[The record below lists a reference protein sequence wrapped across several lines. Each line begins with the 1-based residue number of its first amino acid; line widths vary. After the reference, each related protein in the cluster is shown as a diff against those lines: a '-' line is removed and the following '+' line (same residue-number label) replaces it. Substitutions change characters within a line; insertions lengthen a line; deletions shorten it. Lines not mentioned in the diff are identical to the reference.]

1 MYPEKVMIQEAEKC
15 SRCGVCAAV
24 CPVFRELQ
32 RETYSSRGKTEIAKA
47 LVAGELPYSSYTED
61 IFSKCLLCLTCKGA
75 CPAGVDQGKLILG
88 IRAELAKRRGLP
100 LSKKIA
106 FKYLLKNR
114 SLFEKALKAFSYLQ
128 MFAPPKGDG
137 QLRYLPFFLSAFGKG
152 RLIPD
157 LSKTPLRKEFP
168 EVIPPSKAPAQMRA
182 GLFSGCFIDFVDPAI
197 GRSLIR
203 VLGRHGVEVVFPKKQ
218 TCCGIPVFMS
228 GDLQNGLDLLKMNI
242 EAFAPYKLDAII
254 VACATCGTAL
264 KESYK
269 VLVEGESQDWKDRV
283 EAFRAKV
290 LDISEFLTQKI
301 KLSPL
306 TLPLSPANG
315 GEGGGEGEGKK
326 GNSYTIK
333 LTKAEKEP
341 LQKVTYHDPCHLNR
355 SQGVTSQPRQVLK
368 NLPGITLVE
377 MRDPQRCCGGGG
389 SFSFY
394 NYDLSQ
400 QISRQKV
407 EDIQATKASVVV
419 TGCPGCMLQ
428 LKDQLG
434 QKNSQVEVKHLI
446 QLVDEAEA

>member
-1 MYPEKVMIQEAEKC
+1 MFPEKILIQEAEKC
-15 SRCGVCAAV
+15 SRCGACATH

-32 RETYSSRGKTEIAKA
+32 RETYSSRGKTEVAEA
-47 LVAGELPYSSYTED
+47 LVKGTLPYSHYTED
-61 IFSKCLLCLTCKGA
+61 LFSKCLLCLTCKA
-75 CPAGVDQGKLILG
+75 NCPAGVDQGKLVLG

-114 SLFEKALKAFSYLQ
+114 SLFGKALRAFSYLQ
-128 MFAPPKGDG
+128 MFAPPKADG
-137 QLRYLPFFLSAFGKG
+137 QLRHLPFFLSAFGKG

-168 EVIPPSKAPAQMRA
+168 EVILPSKGPAEMRV
-182 GLFSGCFIDFVDPAI
+182 GFFSGCFIDFVDPSI

-228 GDLQNGLDLLKMNI
+228 GDLENGLDLLKINL
-242 EAFAPYKLDAII
+242 EAFAASPMDA
-254 VACATCGTAL
+254 VVVGCATCGTAL

-269 VLVEGESQDWKDRV
+269 ILVEGEGQEWKDRV
-283 EAFRAKV
+283 ATFSAKV
-290 LDISEFLTQKI
+290 MDISEFLAQKVQ
-301 KLSPL
+301 L
-306 TLPLSPANG
+306 NR
-315 GEGGGEGEGKK
+315 
-326 GNSYTIK
+326 
-333 LTKAEKEP
+333 AEKMA

-355 SQGVTSQPRQVLK
+355 SQGIMDQPRQVLK
-368 NLPGITLVE
+368 NLSGVTLVE
-377 MRDPQRCCGGGG
+377 MREPGRCCGGGG

-394 NYDLSQ
+394 NYDLSK
-400 QISRQKV
+400 QISRHKV
-407 EDIQATKASVVV
+407 EDIEKTGASTVV

-434 QKNSQVEVKHLI
+434 QKDSPVEVKHLI
-446 QLVDEAEA
+446 QVVDEAGG

>member
-1 MYPEKVMIQEAEKC
+1 MYSEQIMIQEAEKC

-100 LSKKIA
+100 LSKKVA

-137 QLRYLPFFLSAFGKG
+137 QLRHLPFFLSAFGKR

-254 VACATCGTAL
+254 VACATCGSAL

-269 VLVEGESQDWKDRV
+269 TLVEGESQEWKDRV
-283 EAFRAKV
+283 GAFSGKV
-290 LDISEFLTQKI
+290 LDIAEFLIQKI
-301 KLSPL
+301 KL
-306 TLPLSPANG
+306 T
-315 GEGGGEGEGKK
+315 K
-326 GNSYTIK
+326 G
-333 LTKAEKEP
+333 EKES

-355 SQGVTSQPRQVLK
+355 GQGVLSQPREVLK

-377 MRDPQRCCGGGG
+377 MRDAQRCCGGGG

-434 QKNSQVEVKHLI
+434 QKNSRVEVKHLI

>member
-137 QLRYLPFFLSAFGKG
+137 QLRHLPFFLSAFGKR

-254 VACATCGTAL
+254 VACATCGSAL

-269 VLVEGESQDWKDRV
+269 TLVEGESQEWKNRV
-283 EAFRAKV
+283 GAFSGKV
-290 LDISEFLTQKI
+290 LDIAEFLTQKI
-301 KLSPL
+301 KL
-306 TLPLSPANG
+306 T
-315 GEGGGEGEGKK
+315 K
-326 GNSYTIK
+326 G
-333 LTKAEKEP
+333 EKES

-355 SQGVTSQPRQVLK
+355 GQGVLSQPREVLK

-377 MRDPQRCCGGGG
+377 MRDAQRCCGGGG

>member
-1 MYPEKVMIQEAEKC
+1 MYPTQIMIQEAEKC

-32 RETYSSRGKTEIAKA
+32 QETYSSRGKTEIAKA

-61 IFSKCLLCLTCKGA
+61 IFIKCLLCLTCKGA
-75 CPAGVDQGKLILG
+75 CPAGVDQSKLVLG

-100 LSKKIA
+100 LSKRIA

-128 MFAPPKGDG
+128 MFAPPKGEG
-137 QLRYLPFFLSAFGKG
+137 QLRHLPFFLSAFGKG

-168 EVIPPSKAPAQMRA
+168 EVILPAKGPVQMRV
-182 GLFSGCFIDFVDPAI
+182 GLFSGCFIDFVDPSI
-197 GRSLIR
+197 GRSLIH
-203 VLGRHGVEVVFPKKQ
+203 VLGRHGVEVIFPKNQ

-228 GDLQNGLDLLKMNI
+228 GDVQNGLELLKRNV
-242 EAFAPYKLDAII
+242 EAFSPYELDAVV

-269 VLVEGESQDWKDRV
+269 TLVEEESQDWKDRV
-283 EAFRAKV
+283 NAFSGKV
-290 LDISEFLTQKI
+290 LDIAELLTQKI
-301 KLSPL
+301 KL
-306 TLPLSPANG
+306 NQ
-315 GEGGGEGEGKK
+315 
-326 GNSYTIK
+326 
-333 LTKAEKEP
+333 AEKDS
-341 LQKVTYHDPCHLNR
+341 LRKVTYHDPCHLNR
-355 SQGVTSQPRQVLK
+355 SQGVTSQPRQILK
-368 NLPGITLVE
+368 SLPGVTLVE

-394 NYDLSQ
+394 NYDLSK
-400 QISRQKV
+400 QISRRKV
-407 EDIQATKASVVV
+407 EDIEATQASVVV

-434 QKNSQVEVKHLI
+434 QKGSAVEVKHLI
-446 QLVDEAEA
+446 QLVDEAGV

>member
-1 MYPEKVMIQEAEKC
+1 MYSEQIMIQEAEKC

-137 QLRYLPFFLSAFGKG
+137 QLRHLPFFLSAFGKR

-168 EVIPPSKAPAQMRA
+168 EVIPPSKGPAQLRV

-242 EAFAPYKLDAII
+242 EAFAAHELDAVIT
-254 VACATCGTAL
+254 ACATCGTAL

-269 VLVEGESQDWKDRV
+269 VLVEGESQEWKDRV
-283 EAFRAKV
+283 AAFSAKTM
-290 LDISEFLTQKI
+290 DIAEFLTRK
-301 KLSPL
+301 
-306 TLPLSPANG
+306 
-315 GEGGGEGEGKK
+315 
-326 GNSYTIK
+326 IK
-333 LTKAEKEP
+333 LTKPEKAT
-341 LQKVTYHDPCHLNR
+341 LIKVTYHDPCHLNR
-355 SQGVTSQPRQVLK
+355 GQGVLSQPREVLK

-377 MRDPQRCCGGGG
+377 MRDAQRCCGGGG

-434 QKNSQVEVKHLI
+434 QKNSRVEVKHLI

>member
-1 MYPEKVMIQEAEKC
+1 MFSEKIMTQEAEKC

-32 RETYSSRGKTEIAKA
+32 QETYSSRGKTEIAKA
-47 LVAGELPYSSYTED
+47 LAAGELPYSSYTED
-61 IFSKCLLCLTCKGA
+61 IFMKCLLCLTCKGA
-75 CPAGVDQGKLILG
+75 CPAGVDQGKLVLG
-88 IRAELAKRRGLP
+88 IRAELAKRRRLP
-100 LSKKIA
+100 FSKRIA

-114 SLFEKALKAFSYLQ
+114 SLFEKALKSFSYLQ

-137 QLRYLPFFLSAFGKG
+137 QLRHLPFFLSAFGKG

-168 EVIPPSKAPAQMRA
+168 EVIPPSKGPAQLRV
-182 GLFSGCFIDFVDPAI
+182 GLFSGCFIDFVEPAI
-197 GRSLIR
+197 GRSLIH

-228 GDLQNGLDLLKMNI
+228 GDLQNGLDLLKVNV
-242 EAFAPYKLDAII
+242 EAFAPYDLDAVV

-269 VLVEGESQDWKDRV
+269 TLVEGESQEWKDRV
-283 EAFRAKV
+283 DVFSGKV
-290 LDISEFLTQKI
+290 QDIAELLTQKI
-301 KLSPL
+301 NLDK
-306 TLPLSPANG
+306 T
-315 GEGGGEGEGKK
+315 EK
-326 GNSYTIK
+326 NS
-333 LTKAEKEP
+333 

-355 SQGVTSQPRQVLK
+355 SQGISSQPRQVLK
-368 NLPGITLVE
+368 RLPGITLVE

-394 NYDLSQ
+394 NYELSK
-400 QISRQKV
+400 QISRRKI
-407 EDIQATKASVVV
+407 EDIEATKASVVV

-434 QKNSQVEVKHLI
+434 QKGSAAEVKHLI
-446 QLVDEAEA
+446 QVVDEAGV

>member
-137 QLRYLPFFLSAFGKG
+137 QLRHLPFFLSAFGKR

-168 EVIPPSKAPAQMRA
+168 EVIPPSKGPAQLRV

-254 VACATCGTAL
+254 VACATCGSAL

-269 VLVEGESQDWKDRV
+269 TLVEGESQEWKDRV
-283 EAFRAKV
+283 GAFSGKV
-290 LDISEFLTQKI
+290 LDIAEFLTQKI
-301 KLSPL
+301 KL
-306 TLPLSPANG
+306 T
-315 GEGGGEGEGKK
+315 K
-326 GNSYTIK
+326 G
-333 LTKAEKEP
+333 EKES

-355 SQGVTSQPRQVLK
+355 GQGVLSQPRQVLK

-446 QLVDEAEA
+446 QLVDEAGS

>member
-1 MYPEKVMIQEAEKC
+1 MYSEQIMIQEAEKC

-137 QLRYLPFFLSAFGKG
+137 QLRHLPFFLSAFGKR

-254 VACATCGTAL
+254 VACATCGSAL

-269 VLVEGESQDWKDRV
+269 TLVEGESQEWKDRV
-283 EAFRAKV
+283 GAFSGKV
-290 LDISEFLTQKI
+290 LDIAEFLTQKI
-301 KLSPL
+301 KL
-306 TLPLSPANG
+306 T
-315 GEGGGEGEGKK
+315 K
-326 GNSYTIK
+326 G
-333 LTKAEKEP
+333 EKES

-355 SQGVTSQPRQVLK
+355 GQGVLSQPREVLK

-377 MRDPQRCCGGGG
+377 MRDAQRCCGGGG

-434 QKNSQVEVKHLI
+434 QKNSRVEVKHLI

>member
-137 QLRYLPFFLSAFGKG
+137 QLRHLPFFLSAFGKR

-242 EAFAPYKLDAII
+242 EAFAAHELDAVIT
-254 VACATCGTAL
+254 ACATCGTAL

-269 VLVEGESQDWKDRV
+269 VLVEGESQEWKDRV
-283 EAFRAKV
+283 AAFSAKTM
-290 LDISEFLTQKI
+290 DIAEFLTRK
-301 KLSPL
+301 
-306 TLPLSPANG
+306 
-315 GEGGGEGEGKK
+315 
-326 GNSYTIK
+326 IK
-333 LTKAEKEP
+333 LTKPEKAT
-341 LQKVTYHDPCHLNR
+341 LIKVTYHDPCHLNR
-355 SQGVTSQPRQVLK
+355 GQGVLSQPREVLK

-377 MRDPQRCCGGGG
+377 MRDAQRCCGGGG

-446 QLVDEAEA
+446 QLVDEAGS

>member
-1 MYPEKVMIQEAEKC
+1 
-15 SRCGVCAAV
+15 
-24 CPVFRELQ
+24 
-32 RETYSSRGKTEIAKA
+32 
-47 LVAGELPYSSYTED
+47 
-61 IFSKCLLCLTCKGA
+61 
-75 CPAGVDQGKLILG
+75 
-88 IRAELAKRRGLP
+88 
-100 LSKKIA
+100 
-106 FKYLLKNR
+106 
-114 SLFEKALKAFSYLQ
+114 
-128 MFAPPKGDG
+128 
-137 QLRYLPFFLSAFGKG
+137 
-152 RLIPD
+152 
-157 LSKTPLRKEFP
+157 
-168 EVIPPSKAPAQMRA
+168 
-182 GLFSGCFIDFVDPAI
+182 VDPAI

-254 VACATCGTAL
+254 VACATCGSAL

-269 VLVEGESQDWKDRV
+269 TLVEGESQEWKDRV
-283 EAFRAKV
+283 GAFSGKV
-290 LDISEFLTQKI
+290 LDIAEFLTQKI
-301 KLSPL
+301 KL
-306 TLPLSPANG
+306 T
-315 GEGGGEGEGKK
+315 K
-326 GNSYTIK
+326 G
-333 LTKAEKEP
+333 EKES

-355 SQGVTSQPRQVLK
+355 GQGVLSQPREVLK

-377 MRDPQRCCGGGG
+377 MRDAQRCCGGGG

>member
-1 MYPEKVMIQEAEKC
+1 MYSEQIMIQEAEKC

-137 QLRYLPFFLSAFGKG
+137 QLRHLPFFLSAFGKR

-168 EVIPPSKAPAQMRA
+168 EVIPPSKAPAQLRV

-254 VACATCGTAL
+254 VACATCGSAL

-269 VLVEGESQDWKDRV
+269 TLVEGESQEWKDRV
-283 EAFRAKV
+283 GAFSGKV
-290 LDISEFLTQKI
+290 LDIAEFLTQKI
-301 KLSPL
+301 KF
-306 TLPLSPANG
+306 T
-315 GEGGGEGEGKK
+315 K
-326 GNSYTIK
+326 G
-333 LTKAEKEP
+333 EKES

-355 SQGVTSQPRQVLK
+355 GQGVLSQPREVLK

-377 MRDPQRCCGGGG
+377 MRDAQRCCGGGG

-434 QKNSQVEVKHLI
+434 QKNSRVEVKHLI

>member
-1 MYPEKVMIQEAEKC
+1 MYPEKIMIQEAEKC

-137 QLRYLPFFLSAFGKG
+137 QLRHLPFFLSAFGKR

-254 VACATCGTAL
+254 VACATCGSAL

-269 VLVEGESQDWKDRV
+269 TLVEGESQEWKDRV
-283 EAFRAKV
+283 GAFSGKV
-290 LDISEFLTQKI
+290 LDIAEFLTQKI
-301 KLSPL
+301 KL
-306 TLPLSPANG
+306 T
-315 GEGGGEGEGKK
+315 K
-326 GNSYTIK
+326 G
-333 LTKAEKEP
+333 EKES

-355 SQGVTSQPRQVLK
+355 SQGVTSQPREVLK

-377 MRDPQRCCGGGG
+377 MRDAQRCCGGGG